1 MSLILCIE
9 AGTDIGSVALAKNG
23 RLLSLR
29 ENLEGKHHAQNL
41 AVYVEEILRENDL
54 DADELDAVAVGK
66 GPGSYTGL
74 RIAVSL
80 AKGIC
85 YATGKPLIAV
95 NSLEALVQVAL
106 EDFEAGILD
115 LESLEDA
122 KLLPMIDARRM
133 EVYCQLFD
141 AQARP
146 LSEVEAHVLTAESFA
161 AERAQGRLVL
171 FGNGA
176 AKSKMLFTEPG
187 SALCRCDA
195 LGSRSGKAGDR
206 GFENQEVRRCCLFRA
221 VLFGKILSQL
231 LRRKNFFD
239 YICAV
244 NIDPWCNGNT
254 ADSGSAFL
262 GSSPG
267 GSTK

>member
-161 AERAQGRLVL
+161 PNGRK
-171 FGNGA
+171 GGWCCSATAA
-176 AKSKMLFTEPG
+176 AKSQNALHRAG

-221 VLFGKILSQL
+221 VLFEKFC
-231 LRRKNFFD
+231 RNFFVEK
-239 YICAV
+239 I
-244 NIDPWCNGNT
+244 
-254 ADSGSAFL
+254 FL
-262 GSSPG
+262 ITFVP
-267 GSTK
+267 

>member
-1 MSLILCIE
+1 MYRGRHRHRFRSLGE
-9 AGTDIGSVALAKNG
+9 KRQAPFAARKSPRGSIMPRIWPYTWRK
-23 RLLSLR
+23 SF
-29 ENLEGKHHAQNL
+29 
-41 AVYVEEILRENDL
+41 RENDL

-106 EDFEAGILD
+106 EDFEAGRSD

-146 LSEVEAHVLTAESFA
+146 LSEVEARRSDGRKLRCRTGARA
-161 AERAQGRLVL
+161 AGAVRQRRGQEQNALHRA
-171 FGNGA
+171 
-176 AKSKMLFTEPG
+176 G

-221 VLFGKILSQL
+221 VLFEKFC
-231 LRRKNFFD
+231 RNFFVEK
-239 YICAV
+239 I
-244 NIDPWCNGNT
+244 
-254 ADSGSAFL
+254 FL
-262 GSSPG
+262 ITFVP
-267 GSTK
+267 

>member
-122 KLLPMIDARRM
+122 KLLPMI

-187 SALCRCDA
+187 VHYVDVTPSARGLVKPATEA
-195 LGSRSGKAGDR
+195 LKIRK
-206 GFENQEVRRCCLFRA
+206 FEDVAYFEPFYL
-221 VLFGKILSQL
+221 
-231 LRRKNFFD
+231 KNFV
-239 YICAV
+239 A
-244 NIDPWCNGNT
+244 T
-254 ADSGSAFL
+254 
-262 GSSPG
+262 SS
-267 GSTK
+267 SKKFF